1 MLVNPNSFTLAGS
14 GNSKIYC
21 NKLEHLT
28 ITDGTNVIQYGYCN
42 PYLVVDTQGNFY
54 IKSHNKPVEVTVYSS
69 GSSSSGGSAT
79 TEVLTATAIKAKATA
94 NPTQTFTAIWKEL
107 NKPIWYIGNNV
118 FIDSV
123 GAVLTL

>member
-1 MLVNPNSFTLAGS
+1 MNINPTTYTLAGS
-14 GNSKIYC
+14 GNSKVYC
-21 NKLEHLT
+21 NILEHLT
-28 ITDGTNVIQYGYCN
+28 ITDGTNIIQYGYCN
-42 PYLVVDTQGNFY
+42 PYLVVETQGNFY
-54 IKSHNKPVEVTVYSS
+54 IKSHSKPVVATVSSS
-69 GSSSSGGSAT
+69 GSNSGSAT

-94 NPTQTFTAIWKEL
+94 NPTQTFTAIWQEM

>member
-1 MLVNPNSFTLAGS
+1 MNINPTTYTLAGS
-14 GNSKIYC
+14 GNSKVYC

-42 PYLVVDTQGNFY
+42 PYLVVETQGNFY
-54 IKSHNKPVEVTVYSS
+54 IKSSKSNVEVTVASS
-69 GSSSSGGSAT
+69 GGGSNSGSAT
-79 TEVLTATAIKAKATA
+79 TEVLKTTAIKAKATA
-94 NPTQTFTAIWKEL
+94 NPTQTFTAIWQEM
-107 NKPIWYIGNNV
+107 NKPIWHIGNNV

>member
-1 MLVNPNSFTLAGS
+1 MNINPTTYTLAGS
-14 GNSKIYC
+14 GNSKVYC

-42 PYLVVDTQGNFY
+42 PYLVVETQGNFY
-54 IKSHNKPVEVTVYSS
+54 IKSSKSNVEVTVASS
-69 GSSSSGGSAT
+69 GGGSNSGSAT

-94 NPTQTFTAIWKEL
+94 NPTQTFTAIWQEM
-107 NKPIWYIGNNV
+107 NKPIWHIGNNV